1 MKGKFSVLEEI
12 VFNPHKHLIQ
22 GTLNGNQ
29 QCFKQLYNLYAKA
42 MYNTALRIVQEQSEA
57 EDVLQESFLS
67 AYDNLE
73 SYRFE
78 ASFGSWL
85 KRIVVNKS
93 LTVLKKRK
101 LEFDTIDEDKSPL
114 QNESDEA
121 DKTCFPKTVEQVV
134 QAIKKLPDGYRTI
147 LSLYLIEGYDHLE
160 ISQILGI
167 SESTSKSQYSRA
179 KKKLIQILNE

>member
-85 KRIVVNKS
+85 KRIVDRKS
-93 LTVLKKRK
+93 TRLN
-101 LEFDTIDEDKSPL
+101 S
-114 QNESDEA
+114 SH
-121 DKTCFPKTVEQVV
+121 
-134 QAIKKLPDGYRTI
+134 RT
-147 LSLYLIEGYDHLE
+147 
-160 ISQILGI
+160 
-167 SESTSKSQYSRA
+167 
-179 KKKLIQILNE
+179 

>member
-1 MKGKFSVLEEI
+1 
-12 VFNPHKHLIQ
+12 
-22 GTLNGNQ
+22 
-29 QCFKQLYNLYAKA
+29 
-42 MYNTALRIVQEQSEA
+42 
-57 EDVLQESFLS
+57 
-67 AYDNLE
+67 
-73 SYRFE
+73 
-78 ASFGSWL
+78 
-85 KRIVVNKS
+85 

>member
-1 MKGKFSVLEEI
+1 MKGKFSVLEET

-85 KRIVVNKS
+85 KRIVDRKS
-93 LTVLKKRK
+93 TRLN
-101 LEFDTIDEDKSPL
+101 S
-114 QNESDEA
+114 SH
-121 DKTCFPKTVEQVV
+121 
-134 QAIKKLPDGYRTI
+134 RT
-147 LSLYLIEGYDHLE
+147 
-160 ISQILGI
+160 
-167 SESTSKSQYSRA
+167 
-179 KKKLIQILNE
+179 